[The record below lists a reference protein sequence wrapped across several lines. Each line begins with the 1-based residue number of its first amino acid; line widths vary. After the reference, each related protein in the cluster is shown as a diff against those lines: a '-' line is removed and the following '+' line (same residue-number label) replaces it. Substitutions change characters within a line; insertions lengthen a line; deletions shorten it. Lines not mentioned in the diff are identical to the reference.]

1 MADGERYHVYGIGRF
16 QGRLIVSMA
25 GFRDSISAE
34 NLDFASLVMR
44 ENGQG
49 WDSVDASPYLRMGTT
64 QSPDSARFFFRKGV
78 EWNGKF
84 YAATSENVWSLD
96 AGGRVWTKLPEIPRL
111 IPCTRDYA
119 NMPVNDVTVHH
130 GKLYVATNDETIFV
144 LDGDS
149 QTWSQIF
156 TGDTANPLLGYSIYH
171 NSPTLKVHSLVS
183 DGKHLFV
190 AGESPEVPMVYMGD
204 YGEPYG
210 NIPKGWRTIGSWCK
224 NFLKFPLDKLD
235 SAIADESDYR

>member
-1 MADGERYHVYGIGRF
+1 MADGEWHHVYGIGRF

-34 NLDFASLVMR
+34 NLDFASLVMW

-119 NMPVNDVTVHH
+119 YMPVNDVTVHH
-130 GKLYVATNDETIFV
+130 GKLYYVESSFAGFRWKTFICRRGKPGSA
-144 LDGDS
+144 DGLYGRLRRALRKHF
-149 QTWSQIF
+149 QRMAHNW
-156 TGDTANPLLGYSIYH
+156 LL
-171 NSPTLKVHSLVS
+171 V
-183 DGKHLFV
+183 
-190 AGESPEVPMVYMGD
+190 
-204 YGEPYG
+204 
-210 NIPKGWRTIGSWCK
+210 
-224 NFLKFPLDKLD
+224 
-235 SAIADESDYR
+235 

>member
-1 MADGERYHVYGIGRF
+1 MADGEWHHVYGIGRF

-25 GFRDSISAE
+25 GFRDSISVE
-34 NLDFASLVMR
+34 NLDFASLVMW

-49 WDSVDASPYLRMGTT
+49 WDSVDASPYFRMGTT

-96 AGGRVWTKLPEIPRL
+96 AGDRVWTKLPEIPRS

-130 GKLYVATNDETIFV
+130 GKLYVATDDETIFA
-144 LDGDS
+144 LDEFS
-149 QTWSQIF
+149 QTWRQIDSLFF
-156 TGDTANPLLGYSIYH
+156 TGDTAN
-171 NSPTLKVHSLVS
+171 SL
-183 DGKHLFV
+183 
-190 AGESPEVPMVYMGD
+190 
-204 YGEPYG
+204 
-210 NIPKGWRTIGSWCK
+210 IGVFYLS
-224 NFLKFPLDKLD
+224 
-235 SAIADESDYR
+235 